1 MSSSEIHSAS
11 ASYFQIGPTGGIN
24 FSEGSTAKWDI
35 TRSGDTSARQV
46 VSYWSTDGDYS
57 TSSMDAAIV
66 NLDFEQVNSS
76 VIFNESETIKTV
88 SAPGDNHPPLGS
100 FRSNPMWVIRRRV
113 DPLDSCCP
121 NLGHLETS
129 GDKAMQ
135 LMSVSAAA
143 RHLGYKSRS
152 QL

>member
-66 NLDFEQVNSS
+66 NLDFEKVNSS

-88 SAPGDNHPPLGS
+88 SAEVFTDDINERNEWFNMNISVEDNGGVES
-100 FRSNPMWVIRRRV
+100 IVN
-113 DPLDSCCP
+113 
-121 NLGHLETS
+121 TS
-129 GDKAMQ
+129 KYGVYINNVCLLYTSPSPRDLSTSRMP
-135 LMSVSAAA
+135 SSA
-143 RHLGYKSRS
+143 
-152 QL
+152 